1 MKATLHLELYAWE
14 IAQIYHLSA
23 FIFVFLSCPKVCES
37 SILSV
42 SSRNSSSI
50 RAPLDVNSMI
60 LTPTISATAHRL
72 TLLSSQEQPSVQFS
86 LETTTNSVNDGFIS
100 EFGVHTGNE
109 ETPARTT
116 DVLSPQSSLKLDAQI
131 VETTL
136 GSHSAGK
143 ALQTENRNTA
153 STEKSGDPQLPTTK
167 VLNVFSTETVLDQVV
182 QTSSLHHN
190 TLKLLS
196 TYDESGVPSKSHV
209 ILSSFS
215 FSVIESNMAMSTKEN
230 FIALSPS
237 SMASQ
242 KVAMTATEP
251 AARDFSVLSSHETFT
266 SSVSTLTSNL
276 QTANDVHNTNNLS
289 PGEGRSKSTFLSH
302 YSAGTSTQLPRLST
316 SAVQIPLTEVSLTG
330 TSTQLP
336 RLSTSAMLI
345 LPTEISSTFTSS
357 TARVST
363 TVPSSTIAQLSSA
376 LRRSSAAR
384 VSSSF
389 TASSTARISTSFT
402 SSTRIVKPS
411 SSSTSSSSFK
421 SDSKSSLSTPPIH
434 FTRATTASSFAHIT
448 SVQPLLSVSV
458 GAQEKDILSCEINS
472 TNCVCFNCEE
482 ARKNGKI
489 CCLDLIDMKYIQHGV
504 TMKMVN
510 ITIRGFHEK
519 VKAVSQIIA
528 EVVRDSCLENTSLC
542 VTSKMLSDSVVERK
556 KRSPQE
562 KILRINP
569 SSDRVRTKREA
580 LRTDMNPYLTN
591 ISRMD
596 AIIYSISFKPGNTSN
611 VQTAFYVTVTSL
623 NNGTNQTVAID
634 GKGLLQILR
643 DKKGTLED
651 KLNIT
656 IDSFTASQ
664 KREISTTSS
673 VQNIPKPNPSPGSQN
688 MQTPL
693 SSREG
698 RHLLRTRGLVSK
710 ETVVLCRWGV
720 DNECLV
726 YQQS

>member
-1 MKATLHLELYAWE
+1 MKATLRLELYAWE

-37 SILSV
+37 SILPV

-50 RAPLDVNSMI
+50 RAPLDVTSMI
-60 LTPTISATAHRL
+60 LTPTISATAHRR
-72 TLLSSQEQPSVQFS
+72 TLLSSQEQSSVQFS

-153 STEKSGDPQLPTTK
+153 STERSGDPQLPTTK

-182 QTSSLHHN
+182 QTSSLYHN

-209 ILSSFS
+209 ILSNFS
-215 FSVIESNMAMSTKEN
+215 FSVIESNKAMSTKEN
-230 FIALSPS
+230 LIALSPS
-237 SMASQ
+237 SIASQ

-316 SAVQIPLTEVSLTG
+316 SA
-330 TSTQLP
+330 
-336 RLSTSAMLI
+336 MLI
-345 LPTEISSTFTSS
+345 LPTEVSSTFTSS

-376 LRRSSAAR
+376 LISSPAAR

-389 TASSTARISTSFT
+389 TASSSARISTSFT
-402 SSTRIVKPS
+402 SSTIVRPS

-421 SDSKSSLSTPPIH
+421 SNSKSSLSTPPIH

-504 TMKMVN
+504 TMNMVN
-510 ITIRGFHEK
+510 VTIRGFHEK
-519 VKAVSQIIA
+519 IKAVSQIIA

-596 AIIYSISFKPGNTSN
+596 AIIYSISFKAGNTSN

-664 KREISTTSS
+664 KGDISTTSS

-698 RHLLRTRGLVSK
+698 RHLLRTRV
-710 ETVVLCRWGV
+710 
-720 DNECLV
+720 
-726 YQQS
+726 

>member
-1 MKATLHLELYAWE
+1 MIRLEQFPKFDFRSSVMKATLRLELYAWE

-50 RAPLDVNSMI
+50 RTPLDVTSMI
-60 LTPTISATAHRL
+60 LTPTISATAHRR
-72 TLLSSQEQPSVQFS
+72 TLLSSQEQSSVHFS

-109 ETPARTT
+109 ETPVHTT
-116 DVLSPQSSLKLDAQI
+116 DVLSPQSSLKLNTQI
-131 VETTL
+131 VETTQ
-136 GSHSAGK
+136 GSHSAEK
-143 ALQTENRNTA
+143 ALQTENRNTE
-153 STEKSGDPQLPTTK
+153 STERSGDSQLQTTK
-167 VLNVFSTETVLDQVV
+167 VSNVLSTETVFHQVL
-182 QTSSLHHN
+182 QTSSLHNN
-190 TLKLLS
+190 TIELLS
-196 TYDESGVPSKSHV
+196 TFDESRVPSKSHV
-209 ILSSFS
+209 ILSSLR
-215 FSVIESNMAMSTKEN
+215 FSVIDSNMAMSTKEN

-237 SMASQ
+237 SLASQ
-242 KVAMTATEP
+242 KVSMTATEP
-251 AARDFSVLSSHETFT
+251 AARDSSVLSSYEKYT

-276 QTANDVHNTNNLS
+276 QTANNVHNTNDLS

-316 SAVQIPLTEVSLTG
+316 SAVLIPLKEF
-330 TSTQLP
+330 
-336 RLSTSAMLI
+336 
-345 LPTEISSTFTSS
+345 SSTFTSS

-363 TVPSSTIAQLSSA
+363 TVRSSTIAQLSSA
-376 LRRSSAAR
+376 LISSSAAR

-389 TASSTARISTSFT
+389 TTSSTARISTSFT
-402 SSTRIVKPS
+402 SSTIVRPS
-411 SSSTSSSSFK
+411 SPSTSSSSFK

-448 SVQPLLSVSV
+448 SVLPLLSVSV
-458 GAQEKDILSCEINS
+458 GAQEKEILTCEINS
-472 TNCVCFNCEE
+472 TTCVCFNCKL
-482 ARKNGKI
+482 RKKGKI

-504 TMKMVN
+504 TMNMMN

-519 VKAVSQIIA
+519 VKTVSQIIA
-528 EVVRDSCLENTSLC
+528 EVVWDSCLENTSLC
-542 VTSKMLSDSVVERK
+542 VTSKRSSDSVVERK

-562 KILRINP
+562 KILRNNP

-596 AIIYSISFKPGNTSN
+596 AIIYSISFKAGHPSN

-634 GKGLLQILR
+634 GKGLLQILW

-656 IDSFTASQ
+656 IDSFTAPQ

-673 VQNIPKPNPSPGSQN
+673 IPKPNPSPGSHN
-688 MQTPL
+688 MQSPL
-693 SSREG
+693 PSREG

-710 ETVVLCRWGV
+710 ETVALCRWGEEPNVWFISRV
-720 DNECLV
+720 DN
-726 YQQS
+726 

>member
-1 MKATLHLELYAWE
+1 MKATLRLELYAWE

-50 RAPLDVNSMI
+50 RAPLDVTSMI
-60 LTPTISATAHRL
+60 LTPTISATAHRR
-72 TLLSSQEQPSVQFS
+72 TLLSSQEQSSVQFS

-100 EFGVHTGNE
+100 EFGVHTGNK

-116 DVLSPQSSLKLDAQI
+116 DVLSTQSSLKLDAQI
-131 VETTL
+131 VETTQ
-136 GSHSAGK
+136 GSHSTGK
-143 ALQTENRNTA
+143 PLQTENRNTE
-153 STEKSGDPQLPTTK
+153 STERSGDPQLQTTK
-167 VLNVFSTETVLDQVV
+167 VSNVLSTETVLNRVV
-182 QTSSLHHN
+182 QKNSLHHN
-190 TLKLLS
+190 TLELLS
-196 TYDESGVPSKSHV
+196 TFDESRVPSKSHV

-215 FSVIESNMAMSTKEN
+215 FSVIESNMVMSTKEN

-237 SMASQ
+237 SLASQ
-242 KVAMTATEP
+242 KVSMTATEP
-251 AARDFSVLSSHETFT
+251 AARDSSVLSSYEKYT

-276 QTANDVHNTNNLS
+276 QKANNVHNTNDLS

-316 SAVQIPLTEVSLTG
+316 SAVLIPLTEV
-330 TSTQLP
+330 
-336 RLSTSAMLI
+336 
-345 LPTEISSTFTSS
+345 SSTFTSS

-363 TVPSSTIAQLSSA
+363 TVRSSTIAQLSSA
-376 LRRSSAAR
+376 LISSSAAR

-389 TASSTARISTSFT
+389 TTSSTARISTSFT
-402 SSTRIVKPS
+402 SSTIVRPS
-411 SSSTSSSSFK
+411 SPSTSSSSFK
-421 SDSKSSLSTPPIH
+421 SDSKSSLSTPLIH

-448 SVQPLLSVSV
+448 SVLPLLSVSV
-458 GAQEKDILSCEINS
+458 GAQEKDILTCEMNS
-472 TNCVCFNCEE
+472 TTCVCFNCKE
-482 ARKNGKI
+482 ARKSRKQ

-504 TMKMVN
+504 TMNMMN

-519 VKAVSQIIA
+519 VKAVSQILA
-528 EVVRDSCLENTSLC
+528 EVVWDSCLENASLC
-542 VTSKMLSDSVVERK
+542 VTSKRLSDSVVERK

-562 KILRINP
+562 KILRNNP

-596 AIIYSISFKPGNTSN
+596 AIIYSISFKAGHPSN
-611 VQTAFYVTVTSL
+611 IQTAFYVTLTSL

-634 GKGLLQILR
+634 GKGLLQILK

-664 KREISTTSS
+664 KRENSTTSS
-673 VQNIPKPNPSPGSQN
+673 IPKPNPSPGSHN
-688 MQTPL
+688 MQSPL
-693 SSREG
+693 PSREG

-710 ETVVLCRWGV
+710 ETGCFV
-720 DNECLV
+720 DGEKKRMYGLSTELITKDNLATVKRFKC
-726 YQQS
+726 